1 MNSSFQWLLY
11 FKSVKMYSQ
20 DEHVLMKMMFMQN
33 YLWNTNN
40 LVGEMVKNYK
50 NSWKCYLYLKCVLDK
65 K

>member
-20 DEHVLMKMMFMQN
+20 DEHMLMKMMFMQN
-33 YLWNTNN
+33 SLWNINN

-50 NSWKCYLYLKCVLDK
+50 NSRKCYLYLKCVFVK